1 MSAAAAVPLVVW
13 ACLTVLGASLIVWS
27 FPMAV
32 RYNAWTTALR
42 ERHPRINPPPTPQMR
57 QLNTKIMTWLFRIVG
72 LFLVLIA
79 TFRFVSLW
87 HFL

>member
-1 MSAAAAVPLVVW
+1 MSEAVALVIW

-27 FPMAV
+27 APLSV

-42 ERHPRINPPPTPQMR
+42 ERHPHISPPPMPEMR

-72 LFLVLIA
+72 LFLLLSA
-79 TFRFVSLW
+79 TFHFVSLW